1 MVVTDAELVARANG
15 AAVGEHDL
23 QQFFALY
30 VLSGFVFKR
39 GNNTLGA
46 GVDDVAGGGISA
58 AAVDAEGDPAG
69 LVAQF
74 DALRLLRRHHG
85 GSGDMNAA
93 VGAVGKPQLFF
104 VGRERN
110 AVAGAAMPLGRP
122 FLIASNLDAM
132 QHFPG
137 FAISYF
143 KAEQLVDVDEAKGLA
158 AIDCEW
164 ANGIAE
170 GADLVHNRVGFRV
183 RNRKN
188 GRPQAGKIDTGAI
201 RSVDRVMR
209 AGIELDLRD
218 YVSGCS
224 VDDVPVRTFE
234 GRHVEYF
241 SVR

>member
-1 MVVTDAELVARANG
+1 MIFYCI
-15 AAVGEHDL
+15 
-23 QQFFALY
+23 FFF
-30 VLSGFVFKR
+30 SSR
-39 GNNTLGA
+39 
-46 GVDDVAGGGISA
+46 
-58 AAVDAEGDPAG
+58 
-69 LVAQF
+69 
-74 DALRLLRRHHG
+74 RRHTR
-85 GSGDMNAA
+85 SLCDWSSD
-93 VGAVGKPQLFF
+93 VC
-104 VGRERN
+104 
-110 AVAGAAMPLGRP
+110 
-122 FLIASNLDAM
+122 SSD
-132 QHFPG
+132 
-137 FAISYF
+137 
-143 KAEQLVDVDEAKGLA
+143 LVDVDEAKGLA

-224 VDDVPVRTFE
+224 VDDVPVRAFE

>member
-74 DALRLLRRHHG
+74 DARRLLRRHHG
-85 GSGDMNAA
+85 GIEDMNAA

-132 QHFPG
+132 QHCPVLQ
-137 FAISYF
+137 SPTS
-143 KAEQLVDVDEAKGLA
+143 KASNSLTLTKQ
-158 AIDCEW
+158 
-164 ANGIAE
+164 
-170 GADLVHNRVGFRV
+170 RVWLPLIV
-183 RNRKN
+183 N
-188 GRPQAGKIDTGAI
+188 GRMELLKGPIWFTTVWVFVSATERMG
-201 RSVDRVMR
+201 DRR
-209 AGIELDLRD
+209 PAR
-218 YVSGCS
+218 
-224 VDDVPVRTFE
+224 
-234 GRHVEYF
+234 
-241 SVR
+241 